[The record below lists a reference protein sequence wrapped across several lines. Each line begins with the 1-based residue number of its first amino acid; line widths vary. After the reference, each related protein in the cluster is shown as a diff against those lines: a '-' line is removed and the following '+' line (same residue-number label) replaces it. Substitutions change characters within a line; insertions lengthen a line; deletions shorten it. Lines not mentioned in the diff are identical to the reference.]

1 MFGKT
6 RHIHIVGIGGAGLS
20 GIAEILLKLGFKVS
34 GSDLRSTEV
43 TDHLVEIGAD
53 IYTGH
58 SGNQIKNA
66 DVVVV
71 SPAIPLENAE
81 IVAAR
86 NHKTPI
92 IRGAEMLAEIMRM
105 KFSIAISGT
114 HGKTTTTAMTAAVL
128 EELDP
133 TVIVGG
139 KLISLGSHA
148 RIGSSDMMVVEADEA
163 YGSIEKFFPT
173 IAVVTSI
180 DADHLDY
187 YKNVGEIGHTFLN
200 FINKV
205 PFYGSA
211 IVCSDQVNIR
221 QIIPH
226 IERRYCTYGIE
237 NRADV
242 MASDIQYDGPTSRF
256 SVSVYEDLLG
266 KIHLKMPGKH
276 NVSNALAAVAVGLQM
291 DLPFDRVKEALEK
304 FRGVHRRFE
313 VLGEA
318 QGIIIVDD
326 YAHNPTKLKAA
337 LSGARASYDRRIIA
351 IFQPHRYGRVKRLAD
366 EFSKSFSQSDVLIV
380 APIYAANE
388 APIEGVTAEKL
399 AAAIAANGHEDI
411 TYISSKDQIVSYLI
425 DIVRPN
431 DIVITM
437 GAGDIWE
444 VGHKLLDQLKK

>member
-20 GIAEILLKLGFKVS
+20 GIAEILLKLEFKVS

-187 YKNVGEIGHTFLN
+187 YKNVGEIGQTFLS

-237 NRADV
+237 NQADV
-242 MASDIQYDGPTSRF
+242 MASDIQYDGPTSCF

-266 KIHLKMPGKH
+266 RIHLKMPGKH
-276 NVSNALAAVAVGLQM
+276 NVSNALAAVAAGLQM
-291 DLPFDRVKEALEK
+291 DIPFNQVKEALEK

-318 QGIIIVDD
+318 QGVIIVDD

-337 LSGARASYDRRIIA
+337 LSGACASYDRRIIA

-399 AAAIAANGHEDI
+399 AAAIAANGHEDVA
-411 TYISSKDQIVSYLI
+411 YISSKDQIVSHLI

-431 DIVITM
+431 DVVITM

>member
-20 GIAEILLKLGFKVS
+20 GIAEILLKLEFKVS

-187 YKNVGEIGHTFLN
+187 YKNVGEIGQTFLS

-237 NRADV
+237 NQADV
-242 MASDIQYDGPTSRF
+242 MASDIQYDGPTSCF

-266 KIHLKMPGKH
+266 RIHLKMPGKH
-276 NVSNALAAVAVGLQM
+276 NVSNALAAVAAGLQM
-291 DLPFDRVKEALEK
+291 DIPFNQVKEALEK

-318 QGIIIVDD
+318 QGVIIVDD

-337 LSGARASYDRRIIA
+337 LSGACASYDRRIIA

>member
-1 MFGKT
+1 
-6 RHIHIVGIGGAGLS
+6 
-20 GIAEILLKLGFKVS
+20 
-34 GSDLRSTEV
+34 
-43 TDHLVEIGAD
+43 
-53 IYTGH
+53 
-58 SGNQIKNA
+58 
-66 DVVVV
+66 
-71 SPAIPLENAE
+71 
-81 IVAAR
+81 
-86 NHKTPI
+86 
-92 IRGAEMLAEIMRM
+92 MLAEIMRM
-105 KFSIAISGT
+105 KFSIAVSGT

-139 KLISLGSHA
+139 KLVSLGSHA

-187 YKNVGEIGHTFLN
+187 YKNVGEIGQTFLS

-237 NRADV
+237 NQADV
-242 MASDIQYDGPTSRF
+242 MASDIQYDGPTSCF

-266 KIHLKMPGKH
+266 RIHLKMPGKH
-276 NVSNALAAVAVGLQM
+276 NVSNALAAVAAGLQM
-291 DLPFDRVKEALEK
+291 DIPFNQVKEALEK

-318 QGIIIVDD
+318 QGVIIVDD

-337 LSGARASYDRRIIA
+337 LSGACASYDRRIIA

-399 AAAIAANGHEDI
+399 AAAIAANGHEDVA
-411 TYISSKDQIVSYLI
+411 YISSKDQIVSYLI

-431 DIVITM
+431 DVVITM

-444 VGHKLLDQLKK
+444 VGHKLLDQLKT

>member
-1 MFGKT
+1 
-6 RHIHIVGIGGAGLS
+6 
-20 GIAEILLKLGFKVS
+20 
-34 GSDLRSTEV
+34 
-43 TDHLVEIGAD
+43 
-53 IYTGH
+53 
-58 SGNQIKNA
+58 
-66 DVVVV
+66 
-71 SPAIPLENAE
+71 
-81 IVAAR
+81 
-86 NHKTPI
+86 
-92 IRGAEMLAEIMRM
+92 
-105 KFSIAISGT
+105 
-114 HGKTTTTAMTAAVL
+114 
-128 EELDP
+128 
-133 TVIVGG
+133 
-139 KLISLGSHA
+139 
-148 RIGSSDMMVVEADEA
+148 
-163 YGSIEKFFPT
+163 
-173 IAVVTSI
+173 
-180 DADHLDY
+180 
-187 YKNVGEIGHTFLN
+187 
-200 FINKV
+200 
-205 PFYGSA
+205 
-211 IVCSDQVNIR
+211 
-221 QIIPH
+221 
-226 IERRYCTYGIE
+226 
-237 NRADV
+237 
-242 MASDIQYDGPTSRF
+242 MASDIQYDGLTSRF
-256 SVSVYEDLLG
+256 SVSVYKDLLG

-399 AAAIAANGHEDI
+399 AAAIAAHGHEDI

>member
-20 GIAEILLKLGFKVS
+20 GIAEILVNLEFKVS
-34 GSDLRSTEV
+34 GSDLRLTEV
-43 TDHLVEIGAD
+43 TDHLMKIGAD
-53 IYTGH
+53 IYEKH
-58 SGNQIKNA
+58 SAKQIQNA

-71 SPAIPLENAE
+71 SPAIPPENPE
-81 IVAAR
+81 IVAA
-86 NHKTPI
+86 HEQKTPI

-133 TVIVGG
+133 TVVVGG
-139 KLISLGSHA
+139 KLVSLGSHA
-148 RIGSSDMMVVEADEA
+148 RIGNSELMVVEADEA
-163 YGSIEKFFPT
+163 YGSIKEFFPT

-187 YKNVGEIGHTFLN
+187 YNNVEEIGQTFLN

-211 IVCSDQVNIR
+211 IVCLDQVNIR
-221 QIIPH
+221 QIIPQ

-237 NRADV
+237 TKADV
-242 MASDIQYDGPTSRF
+242 MATDIKHDGPASHF
-256 SVSVYEDLLG
+256 SVLAHGDLLG
-266 KIHLKMPGKH
+266 RIHLKMPGKH
-276 NVSNALAAVAVGLQM
+276 NVSNALAAIAAGLQM
-291 DLPFDRVKEALEK
+291 DLPFSQVTDALEE

-313 VLGEA
+313 ILGEV
-318 QGIIIVDD
+318 QDIIIVDD

-337 LSGARASYDRRIIA
+337 LNGVRDSYDRRIIA
-351 IFQPHRYGRVKRLAD
+351 IFQPHRYGRISRLND
-366 EFSKSFSQSDVLIV
+366 EISKSFSQSDVLIV
-380 APIYAANE
+380 APIYAADE
-388 APIEGVTAEKL
+388 APIEGVTGEKL
-399 AAAIAANGHEDI
+399 AIAIEANGHKNV
-411 TYISSKDQIVSYLI
+411 TYMPSKDQIVNHLI
-425 DIVRPN
+425 DIVQPN

-437 GAGDIWE
+437 GAGDIWR
-444 VGHKLLDQLKK
+444 VGYKLLDQLKK